1 SSRTSGT
8 MATATRMTPESTAG
22 QGLPAPSPGA
32 ARLYPR
38 ATTGLSHGNPIAG
51 AANPGVGSGSWLAFR
66 VAQLRTS
73 KECLPTNEPWHY
85 ACSTHE
91 RPGACRRSL
100 AGVDDEKARFG
111 AHPRS
116 DPRGTRTTLERLTE
130 TGMQKNKGWR
140 QIVKGGA
147 ISVALTAIAA
157 AAAPGCLDY
166 PIAPLE
172 PRTTTTIV

>member
-1 SSRTSGT
+1 PSARQ
-8 MATATRMTPESTAG
+8 ARPPRHVSTWLAHG
-22 QGLPAPSPGA
+22 NIIAEG
-32 ARLYPR
+32 ARLAIALR
-38 ATTGLSHGNPIAG
+38 ASP
-51 AANPGVGSGSWLAFR
+51 AFR
-66 VAQLRTS
+66 VAQLGTS
-73 KECLPTNEPWHY
+73 NECLPPNAPWHY

-91 RPGACRRSL
+91 RPGACRRSSLEWTMRWL
-100 AGVDDEKARFG
+100 AAR
-111 AHPRS
+111 RS
-116 DPRGTRTTLERLTE
+116 LAATPPRGTRTTLERLTE

-172 PRTTTTIV
+172 PRTTTTI